1 MNATFWKTDPI
12 PDEGIMVSC
21 LMPLGTPKAVA
32 SVLLR
37 MPKARPWFDE
47 TVMRGLVT
55 IMWDVGDGVCLR
67 FREEPEFAPGNVFS
81 IMVNGH
87 APRADFFV
95 LYERVYGVFGAV
107 LLEGRSFVT
116 VRQFEK
122 TI

>member
-12 PDEGIMVSC
+12 PDEGIVVSY
-21 LMPLGTPKAVA
+21 LMPLGTPKEVA
-32 SVLLR
+32 GALLR

-47 TVMRGLVT
+47 AIMRGMVT
-55 IMWDVGDGVCLR
+55 ILWDAGDGVCLR

-81 IMVNGH
+81 IMVSGH

-95 LYERVYGVFGAV
+95 LYERIYVMFGAV

-116 VRQFEK
+116 VRQFEQS
-122 TI
+122 I